1 MKNILLIL
9 AGFVGFISC
18 NDQSESNAENSKYVH
33 IPPALPE
40 NVYNDIAPGD
50 LIIRKGNGPLS
61 YHLMNNT
68 KEDYSHCGT
77 IVKEGDD
84 WKVIHTI
91 GGSGSEDEIDGVQ
104 LIDLD
109 EFVAHSADSMLFICR
124 PVFVDSAGPK
134 LVERAYY
141 YLEQQTPFDHSFS
154 LYTEDKLY
162 CSELL
167 FYMFKEINVDNKNVF
182 EVIKKHKS
190 YILMFGTFFDESK
203 FQPIFHLKPNKEDWY
218 ILHEE

>member
-1 MKNILLIL
+1 MFFSGLLFSCGSNEEQ
-9 AGFVGFISC
+9 AG
-18 NDQSESNAENSKYVH
+18 EETTKYVH

-50 LIIRKGNGPLS
+50 IIIRKGNGPLS

-77 IVKEGDD
+77 IVKENNE
-84 WKVIHTI
+84 WMVIHTI
-91 GGSGSEDEIDGVQ
+91 GGSGSEDDIDGVQ
-104 LIDLD
+104 LITLD

-124 PVFVDSAGPK
+124 PIFVDSAGPK
-134 LVERAYY
+134 VAERAYH
-141 YLEQQTPFDHSFS
+141 YLDQATPFDHSFS

-167 FYMFKEINVDNKNVF
+167 FYMFKEVNTDNKNIFDVK
-182 EVIKKHKS
+182 KKHKS
-190 YILMFGTFFDESK
+190 YMLMFSTFFNESK
-203 FQPIFHLKPNKEDWY
+203 FEPIFHLNPNKDEWY
-218 ILHEE
+218 VLHE

>member
-1 MKNILLIL
+1 MRTFILLL
-9 AGFVGFISC
+9 SLGLVFSC
-18 NDQSESNAENSKYVH
+18 SDSSVKEETTKYVH
-33 IPPALPE
+33 TPPSLPE
-40 NVYNDIAPGD
+40 HVYDEIESGD

-77 IVKEGDD
+77 IVKENGE
-84 WKVIHTI
+84 WMIIHTI

-104 LIDLD
+104 LIELD
-109 EFVAHSADSMLFICR
+109 EFVAHAADSMLFICR
-124 PVFVDSAGPK
+124 PIFVDSAGPK
-134 LVERAYY
+134 ITERAYY

-167 FYMFKEINVDNKNVF
+167 FYMFKEVNIDNKNIFDV
-182 EVIKKHKS
+182 VKKHKS
-190 YILMFGTFFDESK
+190 YMLMFSTFFDETK
-203 FQPIFHLKPNKEDWY
+203 FEPIFHLNPNKEEWY
-218 ILHEE
+218 VLHE